1 LNQVGLLEE
10 VLRLPDGLETEL
22 IHDGYPLTADQSR
35 KLMLARGIAG
45 QPSLLLIDGAVDAL
59 CDDDLEQVMS
69 VLIDPS
75 QPWTLVM
82 ATGRGDV
89 AAVGTRTKLLG
100 KNTTKRLAVGHLVAG
115 KSTDDP
121 LIDGE

>member
-1 LNQVGLLEE
+1 
-10 VLRLPDGLETEL
+10 
-22 IHDGYPLTADQSR
+22 
-35 KLMLARGIAG
+35 
-45 QPSLLLIDGAVDAL
+45 
-59 CDDDLEQVMS
+59 MS

-100 KNTTKRLAVGHLVAG
+100 KDTTKRLAVSHLVAS
-115 KSTDDP
+115 KSIDEP
-121 LIDGE
+121 LIDEE